1 MTAGRLR
8 LRIPKF
14 TRVSVSTATP
24 PIEVLRQRVADP
36 HSLRQDFAS
45 KVIRRL
51 AGASR
56 VAVIEEHGRP
66 AMVDC
71 SERLYEL
78 LAKDHPIV
86 GVYTPDA
93 RIKHVIE
100 DLEAAG
106 L

>member
-1 MTAGRLR
+1 MSEGDRPWMPR
-8 LRIPKF
+8 FK
-14 TRVSVSTATP
+14 RVPVQPLGTLVEIRSRPV
-24 PIEVLRQRVADP
+24 DP

-51 AGASR
+51 MTAAK

-66 AMVDC
+66 ALVDC

-78 LAKDHPIV
+78 LAQDHLII
-86 GVYTPDA
+86 GVYDARA